1 MDNLLW
7 LGRIHP
13 SDRSEVGDKAFY
25 LNEVAR
31 RGYPTAP
38 GFIVSAEILS
48 TWLQGGD
55 WQEPLLVDLLDASRD
70 LNIDDADELQAIAQK
85 IRHEIL
91 TAKLPSPWTRA
102 LQSAVESWKTT
113 TLIFRPSLSI
123 STDSASAG
131 SSQRNNP
138 NLSQLLES
146 HLSGNQPDELTQAL
160 KQTWAEL
167 FRARSLFCIQ
177 RYGISLKQV
186 CLAVLVQPIEGAIAS
201 GYLHAGPTGFEIR
214 ATVGASMAIFCG
226 DAIPDFYRVDR
237 ATGRVQHRQLGRKV
251 CTYQATEIGWKTDLL
266 DEEQQQHYAL
276 PESDL
281 DTLIELAQKLAGDLA
296 PNFQLKWTL
305 LPVEETECESASERS
320 SSLLLTQ
327 VCPRE
332 PPPEGR
338 DPNLDRLQLSPST
351 SERTSI
357 QGIAVSGGV
366 VIARAVALDRAD
378 GFPENIPPGQILV
391 ASAISPNWLP
401 QIQQAAGFVTER
413 GGTTS
418 HGAIL
423 ARELGIPAV
432 VGVANATELLPTGEW
447 IQIDGDRGEVRRM
460 PEAVST
466 EKSQRLD
473 REAPTPSRPK
483 IHRLNIPLATRLW
496 VNLSQQ
502 SLIDEAAKLPVDGVG
517 LIRGERMAIEAFENP
532 NTQNLE
538 QWQDKTQQTEIV
550 DRLVERLGTF
560 ARSFAPRPIYYRAFN
575 VCDRRQTNPVL
586 GIQGTF
592 RIQLDTSLFD
602 LELRAIA
609 RVRKAGCT
617 NLHLMLPFVRTVEEF
632 QFCRQRV
639 ERFGL
644 LQDPSFGLWI
654 MAEVPS
660 VLFLLP
666 DFVRAGVCGIAIGS
680 NDLTQLIL
688 GADRDSS
695 QMTQVFEAR
704 HPAVLAA
711 MQQLIE
717 TARALKIPCSI
728 CGDAPVQYPELID
741 ALVKWG
747 ITAIS
752 VPPNAVEST
761 YSAIARAER
770 RLLLDAARRQLA
782 DEGRSGKG

>member
-7 LGRIHP
+7 LGQIHP

-38 GFIVSAEILS
+38 GFIVSAETLS

-55 WQEPLLVDLLDASRD
+55 WQEPLLVDLLDTSRY

-85 IRHEIL
+85 IRHEIFM
-91 TAKLPSPWTRA
+91 AKLPSPWTRA
-102 LQSAVESWKTT
+102 LQSAVESWDAT

-123 STDSASAG
+123 STDSARAG
-131 SSQRNNP
+131 YSRRNYP

-167 FRARSLFCIQ
+167 FRARSLFCLQ

-201 GYLHAGPTGFEIR
+201 GYLHAGPIDFEIR
-214 ATVGASMAIFCG
+214 ATVGASMAIACG
-226 DAIPDFYRVDR
+226 DVIPDFYRVDR
-237 ATGRVQHRQLGRKV
+237 TTRQVQHRQLGRKV
-251 CTYQATEIGWKTDLL
+251 CTYQATEIGWKTALL
-266 DEEQQQHYAL
+266 DQERQQQYAL

-305 LPVEETECESASERS
+305 LPLEETECESASERS

-327 VCPRE
+327 VSPRE
-332 PPPEGR
+332 PPPGGL
-338 DPNLDRLQLSPST
+338 DPNLEGLQLSPST
-351 SERTSI
+351 AERTSI

-366 VIARAVALDRAD
+366 VIARAVAVDRAE

-391 ASAISPNWLP
+391 ASAISADWLP

-432 VGVANATELLPTGEW
+432 VGVANAIELLPTGEW

-460 PEAVST
+460 PEAANL
-466 EKSQRLD
+466 EDPQRED
-473 REAPTPSRPK
+473 RTPPIPSRPK
-483 IHRLNIPLATRLW
+483 IPSEDIPIATQLW
-496 VNLSQQ
+496 VNLSQP
-502 SLIDEAAKLPVDGVG
+502 SLIDEVAKFPVDGVG
-517 LIRGERMAIEAFENP
+517 LIRGERIAIEGLENP
-532 NTQNLE
+532 NGQNIE
-538 QWQDKTQQTEIV
+538 RWQDKTQQTEIV
-550 DRLVERLGTF
+550 DRLVECLSDF

-575 VCDRRQTNPVL
+575 VCDNRQTNPVL

-592 RIQLDTSLFD
+592 RIQLEPSLFD
-602 LELRAIA
+602 LELSALA
-609 RVRKAGCT
+609 RVRKAGYT
-617 NLHLMLPFVRTVEEF
+617 NLHVMLPFVRTVEEF
-632 QFCRQRV
+632 QFCRQRA
-639 ERFGL
+639 ERSGL
-644 LQDPSFGLWI
+644 LQDPSFELWI

-660 VLFLLP
+660 VVFLLP
-666 DFVRAGVCGIAIGS
+666 DFVRAGVGGIAIGS

-711 MQQLIE
+711 IRQLIE
-717 TARALKIPCSI
+717 TARALNIPCSI
-728 CGDAPVQYPELID
+728 CGDAPVQYPESID
-741 ALVKWG
+741 SLVEWG

-752 VPPNAVEST
+752 VPPKAVEST

-770 RLLLDAARRQLA
+770 RLLLEAARRQLA
-782 DEGRSGKG
+782 DEERSGKG